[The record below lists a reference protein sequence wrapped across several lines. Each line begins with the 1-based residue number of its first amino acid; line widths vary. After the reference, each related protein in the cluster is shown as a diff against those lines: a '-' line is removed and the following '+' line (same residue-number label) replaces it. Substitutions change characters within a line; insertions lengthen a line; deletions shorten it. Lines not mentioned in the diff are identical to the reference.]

1 MSTES
6 RASALL
12 TALAADPAL
21 RDQLTHAPKDERAA
35 IIEGIGFGDV
45 SSADV
50 VALAETLAPHVN
62 DDASID
68 DDDLEVVT
76 GGAGFAPIL
85 SVGAFIVY

>member
-6 RASALL
+6 RASELL

-21 RDQLTHAPKDERAA
+21 RDQLTHAPKDQRAA
-35 IIEGIGFGDV
+35 II
-45 SSADV
+45 
-50 VALAETLAPHVN
+50 
-62 DDASID
+62 DDSSID
-68 DDDLEVVT
+68 DEDLEVVT